1 MVCGMEEL
9 KEFCKSCGSK
19 KDIVEIEK
27 VANRET
33 IKLSCGHRII
43 KLEFSESLGVSEQFM
58 AKHFDSSDKL
68 QSRYR
73 TKTSGGTKRPARDNI
88 IIDRDRKRIIHQVW
102 EQDESGNW
110 ELVHDEEKP
119 FPEN

>member
-43 KLEFSESLGVSEQFM
+43 KLEFSESLGAVYGQTFRL
-58 AKHFDSSDKL
+58 F
-68 QSRYR
+68 
-73 TKTSGGTKRPARDNI
+73 G
-88 IIDRDRKRIIHQVW
+88 
-102 EQDESGNW
+102 
-110 ELVHDEEKP
+110 
-119 FPEN
+119 